1 MYRVTKTVLGSD
13 TGVKWRIIN
22 DRPRSGAEN
31 MAVDEAILEAVVNQ
45 SSPPVIRFYSWIS
58 PCVTIGYFQRMY
70 EAIDVDAVDA
80 NSFDLVRRPTGG
92 RAILHSDELTYSVTA
107 PLSEFD
113 ECKSVLETYLKI
125 NCGLAMGFRDY
136 GIEVELAPADDQD
149 VRTPEALLSS
159 LKYVSQS
166 QVFRP
171 HVKSA
176 ACFDTPAPYELV
188 FHGRKVAGSA
198 QTRRR
203 EVLLQQGSIPFSM
216 DYDLMKKL
224 FRLSCQEAE
233 ALARGTVAVR
243 DVIQEADPIRL
254 SHHLADGIVKALDVQ
269 TENSDLT
276 TGEAEKASELL
287 EEKYRRHEWTFK
299 R

>member
-1 MYRVTKTVLGSD
+1 M
-13 TGVKWRIIN
+13 KWRIIT

-31 MAVDEAILEAVVNQ
+31 MAVDEAILESVVNK
-45 SSPPVIRFYSWIS
+45 SSAPVIRFYSWSS

-70 EAIDVDAVDA
+70 EAIDVDEVDV
-80 NSFDLVRRPTGG
+80 NSLDLVRRPTGG
-92 RAILHSDELTYSVTA
+92 RAILHSDELTYSLTA

-113 ECKSVLETYLKI
+113 DCKSVLETYLKI

-136 GIEVELAPADDQD
+136 GINVELAPSDDHD

-203 EVLLQQGSIPFSM
+203 DVLLQQGSIPFSM
-216 DYDLMKKL
+216 DYCLMKKL
-224 FRLSCQEAE
+224 FRMSCQEADM
-233 ALARGTVAVR
+233 LAMGTVAVR
-243 DVIQEADPIRL
+243 DISQEVNWLNLA
-254 SHHLADGIVKALDVQ
+254 SHLVNGLARALNVQ
-269 TENSDLT
+269 TEDSDLT
-276 TGEAEKASELL
+276 SREMEKAYELL
-287 EEKYRRHEWTFK
+287 EEKYLCHEWTFK